1 MTTATLPTC
10 GAPLIGSGPTSEPNH
25 AQLATIERLA
35 YQHASVA
42 VRPLPRNRFK
52 LTVFDQVEQPKDGNP
67 MSGKRAVES
76 WLLDEDGGLG

>member
-10 GAPLIGSGPTSEPNH
+10 GAPTQNSGHPSEPNH
-25 AQLATIERLA
+25 AQLEVIDRLA

-52 LTVFDQVEQPKDGNP
+52 LTVYEQVEESKDGNP